1 MPTNDDSKRYDLED
15 RTFEFAKA
23 SRAFVKKSCRGRLR
37 TLRTRSSSSAPL
49 DQSAQTTSRRTNR
62 SKKGFC
68 DEDQDLPP
76 RSQRKRLLATI
87 ARLRRGT
94 RVSKS
99 ESFSRSAR
107 ANENFRRHRPQIGR
121 VNLNFEFGIC
131 FGFRI
136 SSFGF

>member
-23 SRAFVKKSCRGRLR
+23 SRAFVKKLPR
-37 TLRTRSSSSAPL
+37 TIANIEDAKQLIRSSGSNWRKL
-49 DQSAQTTSRRTNR
+49 HRGERIDR
-62 SKKGFC
+62 KKGFC
-68 DEDQDLPP
+68 GEDQDLPA

>member
-23 SRAFVKKSCRGRLR
+23 SRAFVKKLPR
-37 TLRTRSSSSAPL
+37 TIANIEDAKQLIRSSGSIGANYIEANESIGKK
-49 DQSAQTTSRRTNR
+49 DFVMKIKTCRR
-62 SKKGFC
+62 
-68 DEDQDLPP
+68 EA
-76 RSQRKRLLATI
+76 RKRLLATI
-87 ARLRRGT
+87 AQLRRGT